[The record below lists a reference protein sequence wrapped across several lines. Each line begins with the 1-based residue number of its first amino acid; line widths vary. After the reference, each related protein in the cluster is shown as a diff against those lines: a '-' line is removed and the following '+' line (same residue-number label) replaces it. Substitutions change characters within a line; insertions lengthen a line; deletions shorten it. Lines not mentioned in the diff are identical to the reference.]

1 MIAIFAKLFIATL
14 LCAST
19 EAWAIGG
26 VGPLESSKKGTKNER
41 PVVLDKVGIVEHL
54 GDQVD
59 LSLPFVDDKGNSVI
73 LGDYFKDRPV
83 FLMLI
88 YYNCP
93 TLCNIHM
100 NTLIRTLGE
109 FEWDA
114 GDKYEY
120 VVVSIDPDESWKLAS
135 LKKKNYLEMISRP
148 DLDKG
153 WHFLTGK
160 EEHIKKL
167 AKQIGFQYQWDVTQQ
182 QWAHSAASYVLTPEG
197 KISYYHYGLDVVPKV
212 FRLSLVE
219 ASQNK
224 IGTIM
229 DKLVLFCLQYDP
241 NKKTYAFY
249 AYNIMRVGAFLTALI
264 MGIFM
269 FRFWRKQ
276 RHLEI

>member
-19 EAWAIGG
+19 DSWAIGG
-26 VGPLESSKKGTKNER
+26 AGPLESSKKGTKNER

>member
-1 MIAIFAKLFIATL
+1 MNVYISRFFILIL
-14 LCAST
+14 LCVST
-19 EAWAIGG
+19 KSWAIGG
-26 VGPLESSKKGTKNER
+26 AGPLEASKKGVKNEK
-41 PVVLDKVGIVEHL
+41 PVVLDKIGIEEHL
-54 GDQVD
+54 GDKID
-59 LSLPFVDDKGNSVI
+59 LSLPFVDDNGTNVT
-73 LGDYFKDRPV
+73 LADYFKGKPV
-83 FLMLI
+83 HLI
-88 YYNCP
+88 LVYYNCP

-100 NTLIRTLGE
+100 NSLITTLGE
-109 FEWDA
+109 FEWAA
-114 GDKYEY
+114 GDKYEF
-120 VVVSIDPDESWKLAS
+120 VVVSIDPEESWKLAQ

-148 DLDKG
+148 DLEKG

-167 AKQIGFQYQWDVTQQ
+167 ANQIGFKYEWDVTQQ

-197 KISYYHYGLDVVPKV
+197 KISYYHYGISLVPKV

-249 AYNIMRVGAFLTALI
+249 AYNIMRVGAFLTVLI

-276 RHLEI
+276 RQLEI